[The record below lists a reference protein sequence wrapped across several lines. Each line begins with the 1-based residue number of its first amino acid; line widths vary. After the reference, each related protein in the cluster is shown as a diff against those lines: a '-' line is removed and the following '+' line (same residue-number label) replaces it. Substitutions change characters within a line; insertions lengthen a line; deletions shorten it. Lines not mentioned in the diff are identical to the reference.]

1 MVNKFIIHTLYF
13 TITFGLI
20 FMAFEIL
27 LRNIP
32 NNYMVK
38 ESFIEKK
45 GDKIEALVL
54 GSSHAF
60 HGVNPDFIKVN
71 TLNAA
76 NGSQSIKYDRFL
88 FEKVTAKAK
97 DLKYVILTISYPSLS
112 NELEN
117 SIENWRIK
125 NYVIYHHYKGYPYTL
140 KYHSE
145 VINGQLYM
153 PFKSIINY
161 YLKDESEVGCTE
173 SGFFKM
179 RLPQENLE
187 ESARAAALRHT
198 LYNASAWK
206 ENSEHIGSILNTAKA
221 RNMKV
226 IILST
231 PVTDLYYARLD
242 QQQIS
247 RNRSFCDSLLTLYPQ
262 NLRYMDLQQGYGFQ
276 QNDFF
281 DADHLAPD
289 GATKLSLKLDSL
301 ITVWK

>member
-1 MVNKFIIHTLYF
+1 MVKKFIVHTLGF
-13 TITFGLI
+13 AITFGVL

-32 NNYMVK
+32 NNYIVK
-38 ESFIEKK
+38 ESFIEGK
-45 GDKIEALVL
+45 GDKIEAVVL
-54 GSSHAF
+54 GNSHAF

-71 TLNAA
+71 TMNAA

-88 FEKVTAKAK
+88 FEKVAERSK
-97 DLKYVILTISYPSLS
+97 DLKYIIITINYPSLS
-112 NELEN
+112 SELEN

-125 NYVIYHHYKGYPYTL
+125 NYVIYHHYGGYPYTV

-145 VINGQLYM
+145 VINGQLYV
-153 PFKSIINY
+153 PLSSIIKY

-173 SGFFKM
+173 RGFFNM
-179 RLPQENLE
+179 RLPQEDLG

-198 LYNASAWK
+198 FYNAKVWR
-206 ENSEHIGSILNTAKA
+206 ENTQHVISILNTAKA

-231 PVTDLYYARLD
+231 PVTDLYHSRLD
-242 QQQIS
+242 QQQIN
-247 RNRSFCDSLLTLYPQ
+247 RNKAFCDSLVSLYPQ
-262 NLRYMDLQQGYGFQ
+262 NARYMNVQQGNGFQ
-276 QNDFF
+276 HKDFF
-281 DADHLAPD
+281 DADHLDPD
-289 GATKLSLKLDSL
+289 GATKLSLKLDSM